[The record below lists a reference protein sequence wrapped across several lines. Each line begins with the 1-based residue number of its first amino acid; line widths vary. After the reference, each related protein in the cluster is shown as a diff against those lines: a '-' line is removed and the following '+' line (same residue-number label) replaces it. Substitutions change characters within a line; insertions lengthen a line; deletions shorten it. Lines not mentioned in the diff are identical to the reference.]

1 MVSLLVLSMV
11 VILAV
16 ISITVKRTV
25 PAVLSFAVLMFLL
38 GLYYIGYGEK
48 LLGLFQIFV
57 YTGGIVVLMLFGV
70 TVIGT
75 EFPEEKGRPW
85 AVASIVLIAIGF
97 FTIPFIMPEFTEVAN
112 AGSKELQVKVLTENY
127 AEVVIFLA
135 VVGASLLYGSIR
147 MLHTLKHE
155 KELL

>member
-1 MVSLLVLSMV
+1 MVSFLLLTAVI
-11 VILAV
+11 ILAV
-16 ISITVKRTV
+16 ISITVKKTV
-25 PAVLSFAVLMFLL
+25 PAVLSFAILMFLL

-75 EFPEEKGRPW
+75 KFPEEKGRPW
-85 AVASIVLIAIGF
+85 AVMSIVLITIGF
-97 FTIPFIMPEFTEVAN
+97 LIIPFIMPAFNVVNNSGNTQ
-112 AGSKELQVKVLTENY
+112 SQVKVLTENY
-127 AEVVIFLA
+127 AEITIFLA

-155 KELL
+155 KELS

>member
-1 MVSLLVLSMV
+1 MVSILLLSSV
-11 VILAV
+11 IILAV
-16 ISITVKRTV
+16 ISITVKKTV

-75 EFPEEKGRPW
+75 DFPEEKGRAW

-97 FTIPFIMPEFTEVAN
+97 FTIPFIMPKFVEVAN
-112 AGSKELQVKVLTENY
+112 AGDKTAQVKVLTENY
-127 AEVVIFLA
+127 AEVTIFLA
-135 VVGASLLYGSIR
+135 IVGASLLYGSIR

-155 KELL
+155 KELS

>member
-1 MVSLLVLSMV
+1 MVSILLLSAV
-11 VILAV
+11 IILAV
-16 ISITVKRTV
+16 ISITVKKTV

-48 LLGLFQIFV
+48 MLGLFQIFV

-75 EFPEEKGRPW
+75 NFPEEKGRAW
-85 AVASIVLIAIGF
+85 AVASIILIAIGF
-97 FTIPFIMPEFTEVAN
+97 FVIPFIMPAFSEVAN
-112 AGSKELQVKVLTENY
+112 AGTKMDQVKVLTDHY
-127 AEVVIFLA
+127 AEVTIFLA

-155 KELL
+155 KEVS

>member
-1 MVSLLVLSMV
+1 MVSILLLSAV
-11 VILAV
+11 IILAV

-48 LLGLFQIFV
+48 MLGLFQIFV

-70 TVIGT
+70 TVLGT
-75 EFPEEKGRPW
+75 NFPEEKGRPW

-97 FTIPFIMPEFTEVAN
+97 FIIPFIMPHFAVVNN
-112 AGSKELQVKVLTENY
+112 AGTKIEQVRVLTANY
-127 AEVVIFLA
+127 AEVTIFLA

-155 KELL
+155 KELS

>member
-1 MVSLLVLSMV
+1 MVSILLLSA
-11 VILAV
+11 VIVLAV
-16 ISITVKRTV
+16 ISITVKKTV
-25 PAVLSFAVLMFLL
+25 PAVLSFAILMFLL

-48 LLGLFQIFV
+48 MLGLFQIFV

-70 TVIGT
+70 TVVGT
-75 EFPEEKGRPW
+75 DFPEEKGRPW

-97 FTIPFIMPEFTEVAN
+97 FIIPFIMPDFVEVAN
-112 AGSKELQVKVLTENY
+112 AGSKQAQVKVLTENY
-127 AEVVIFLA
+127 AEVTIFLA

-155 KELL
+155 KEVS

>member
-1 MVSLLVLSMV
+1 MVSFLLLTA
-11 VILAV
+11 VIFLAV
-16 ISITVKRTV
+16 ISITVKKTV
-25 PAVLSFAVLMFLL
+25 PALLSFAILMFLL

-75 EFPEEKGRPW
+75 KFPKEKGRAW
-85 AVASIVLIAIGF
+85 AVASIVLITIGF
-97 FTIPFIMPEFTEVAN
+97 FIIPFIMPNFNTVNN
-112 AGSKELQVKVLTENY
+112 AGNVHEQVKVLTENY
-127 AEVVIFLA
+127 AEVTIFLA

-155 KELL
+155 KEIS

>member
-1 MVSLLVLSMV
+1 MVSILLLSAV
-11 VILAV
+11 IILAV
-16 ISITVKRTV
+16 MSITVKRTV

-70 TVIGT
+70 TVLGT
-75 EFPEEKGRPW
+75 HFPDEKGRPW
-85 AVASIVLIAIGF
+85 AVASIILIAIGF
-97 FTIPFIMPEFTEVAN
+97 FVIPFIMPEFSEVAN
-112 AGSKELQVKVLTENY
+112 AGDKMAQVKVLTDSY
-127 AEVVIFLA
+127 AEVTIFLA
-135 VVGASLLYGSIR
+135 IVGASLLYGSIR

-155 KELL
+155 KEVS

>member
-75 EFPEEKGRPW
+75 EFPEEKGRAW

-112 AGSKELQVKVLTENY
+112 AGTKQMQVKVLTENY

-155 KELL
+155 KEVS

>member
-1 MVSLLVLSMV
+1 MVSFLLLTSVI
-11 VILAV
+11 ILA
-16 ISITVKRTV
+16 IMSITVKKTV
-25 PAVLSFAVLMFLL
+25 PAVLSFAILMFLL

-70 TVIGT
+70 TVIGSK
-75 EFPEEKGRPW
+75 FPEEKGRPW
-85 AVASIVLIAIGF
+85 AVTSIVLIAIGF
-97 FTIPFIMPEFTEVAN
+97 FIIPFIMPQFNIVNN
-112 AGSKELQVKVLTENY
+112 AGTTIDQVKVLTENY
-127 AEVVIFLA
+127 AEITVFLA

-155 KELL
+155 KELS

>member
-1 MVSLLVLSMV
+1 MVSFLLLTAV

-16 ISITVKRTV
+16 MSITVKRTV
-25 PAVLSFAVLMFLL
+25 PAVLSFAILMFLL

-75 EFPEEKGRPW
+75 KFPEEKGRPW
-85 AVASIVLIAIGF
+85 AVTSIVLITIGF
-97 FTIPFIMPEFTEVAN
+97 LIIPFIMPAFNVVNN
-112 AGSKELQVKVLTENY
+112 AGDTHEQIKVLT
-127 AEVVIFLA
+127 AGFA
-135 VVGASLLYGSIR
+135 
-147 MLHTLKHE
+147 LKNVNPKLKKKLTQE
-155 KELL
+155 GE

>member
-1 MVSLLVLSMV
+1 MVSILLLSAV
-11 VILAV
+11 IILA
-16 ISITVKRTV
+16 IMSITVKRTV

-48 LLGLFQIFV
+48 MLGLFQIFV

-70 TVIGT
+70 TVIGK

-85 AVASIVLIAIGF
+85 AVSSIVLIAIGF
-97 FTIPFIMPEFTEVAN
+97 FIIPFIMPEFVEVAN
-112 AGSKELQVKVLTENY
+112 AGNQNSQVKVLTENY
-127 AEVVIFLA
+127 AEVTIFLA
-135 VVGASLLYGSIR
+135 IVGASLLYGSIR

-155 KELL
+155 KELS

>member
-1 MVSLLVLSMV
+1 MVSILLLSAV
-11 VILAV
+11 IILAV
-16 ISITVKRTV
+16 MSITVKRTV
-25 PAVLSFAVLMFLL
+25 PAVLSFAILMFLL

-70 TVIGT
+70 TVIGAK
-75 EFPEEKGRPW
+75 FPEEKGRPW
-85 AVASIVLIAIGF
+85 AVTSIVLIAIGF
-97 FTIPFIMPEFTEVAN
+97 FIIPFMMPTFTEVAN
-112 AGSKELQVKVLTENY
+112 AGTKAEQVQVLTQNY
-127 AEVVIFLA
+127 AEVTIFLA

-155 KELL
+155 KELS

>member
-1 MVSLLVLSMV
+1 MVSFLLLTAVI
-11 VILAV
+11 ILAV

-25 PAVLSFAVLMFLL
+25 PAVLSFAILMFLL

-70 TVIGT
+70 TVIGAN
-75 EFPEEKGRPW
+75 FPQEKGRAW
-85 AVASIVLIAIGF
+85 AVTSIVLIAIGF
-97 FTIPFIMPEFTEVAN
+97 LVIPFMMPAFNVVNN
-112 AGSKELQVKVLTENY
+112 AGDLHQQVQVLTQHY
-127 AEVVIFLA
+127 AEITIFLA

-155 KELL
+155 KEVL